1 MQLTII
7 EKLNTFQTLIRLAIK
22 SFSYINDLLD
32 NLTHK
37 FKVYTN
43 DGKLIVEIGTDRDD
57 DDMQFDLNKIVTL
70 NPGIK
75 TQGKIKFFLMY
86 I

>member
-1 MQLTII
+1 M
-7 EKLNTFQTLIRLAIK
+7 NTFQTLIRLAIK